1 MPTVSHRPDPIARP
15 VNFKL
20 HHYRGFSNIAA
31 EPGLDLLL
39 SVSQVMWRRNIPAL
53 ALLLASVAV
62 SAQQASEAVGPTLK
76 TTARLA
82 VVDVVVTD
90 YNDQP
95 IPGLRKEDF
104 KVFEDGKLQT
114 ISVFEEHTGQTP
126 AAIKPPTLPP
136 NTFDNSP
143 RADAP
148 DALNVVLLDAL
159 NTPIGD
165 QSFVHQQVLKY
176 LAGMHASAPMAV
188 FILST
193 RLRLVHGFTSDLP
206 ALQAVL
212 NDKKSGTSPQTSPLL
227 LSGGEIHADEQA
239 TAQMQSLAVLDPN
252 VQAAM
257 DALRQFQAEEKASKT
272 LDRVKT
278 TLLEMQQLAQY
289 LAGFPGRKN
298 VIWFSGAFPVT
309 LFQDFSSM
317 GESGEYEE
325 LRKTGDA
332 FTAARVA
339 VYPMEAKG
347 LAPDSFYEASAPPL
361 KVTNARE
368 ATQAQVAELQNSSIQ
383 RNANQATMKELAHE
397 TGGKAFYNANGLD
410 EALAQ
415 AIRDGSRFYT
425 LDYVPTNKQMNGK
438 YRHIH
443 VTLAHGHYKLA
454 YRLGYNAEDK
464 RPAVAV
470 AQKLAT
476 GDPLVPLMAWGL
488 PDFAQILYRMSVKP
502 STPQPELTAPRA
514 GDNLKV
520 QGAFTRMD
528 VDLAVT
534 EKALQLEAAPDGRRN
549 GKLEV
554 TLIAYDRYG
563 NPLNWLVRKMEL
575 SLSPEQYKAYW
586 DIGLQLHL
594 EFDVPR
600 GSSYLRSGV
609 CDLASGKAGT
619 IEVLLTVPPASPQ
632 DARWN

>member
-1 MPTVSHRPDPIARP
+1 MAIHQQEWRESGLHLRMSFSKEMWRKHLPALTLLLVS
-15 VNFKL
+15 
-20 HHYRGFSNIAA
+20 IAA
-31 EPGLDLLL
+31 
-39 SVSQVMWRRNIPAL
+39 
-53 ALLLASVAV
+53 
-62 SAQQASEAVGPTLK
+62 SAQRASEAVGPTLK

-90 YNDQP
+90 AGGNP
-95 IPGLRKEDF
+95 VPGLRKEDF
-104 KVFEDGKLQT
+104 EVLEDGKPQT
-114 ISVFEEHTGQTP
+114 ISVFEEHTGKAP

-148 DALNVVLLDAL
+148 DSLNVVLLDAL

-176 LAGMHASAPMAV
+176 LASMHASAPMAV

-193 RLRLVHGFTSDLP
+193 RLRLVHGFTSDLS
-206 ALQAVL
+206 ALLTVL
-212 NDKKSGTSPQTSPLL
+212 NDKKSGTGPQASPLL
-227 LSGGEIHADEQA
+227 LSGGEIHAEEQA

-252 VQAAM
+252 LQAAM
-257 DALRQFQAEEKASKT
+257 DALRQFQAEERSSKT
-272 LDRVKT
+272 LDRIKT
-278 TLLEMQQLAQY
+278 TLFEMQQLAQY

-298 VIWFSGAFPVT
+298 VIWFSGAFPVS
-309 LFQDFSSM
+309 FFKDFSSM
-317 GESGEYEE
+317 AEVGNYNEE

-339 VYPMEAKG
+339 VYPVEAGG
-347 LAPDSFYEASAPPL
+347 LAANTLYDASALPL
-361 KVTNARE
+361 KVSNE
-368 ATQAQVAELQNSSIQ
+368 ADVIRTQSTQLQNDSIQ

-397 TGGKAFYNANGLD
+397 TGGKAFYNTNGLD

-415 AIRDGSRFYT
+415 AISDGSRYYT
-425 LDYVPTNKQMNGK
+425 LDYTPTNNVMDGK

-443 VTLAHGHYKLA
+443 VKLTHGHHTLA
-454 YRLGYNAEDK
+454 YRLGYNAEDERK
-464 RPAVAV
+464 TGAVAK
-470 AQKLAT
+470 KLAP
-476 GDPLVPLMAWGL
+476 GDPLLPLMAWGL
-488 PDFAQILYRMSVKP
+488 PDFAQIPYQMSVNP

-528 VDLAVT
+528 VDLAVS
-534 EKALQLEAAPDGRRN
+534 EKAIQLEEVPDGRHN
-549 GKLEV
+549 GTLEL

-563 NPLNWLVRKMEL
+563 NPMNWLVRKMEL
-575 SLSPEQYKAYW
+575 SFSPEQYKTYW
-586 DIGLQLHL
+586 DTGLKLHL

-609 CDLASGKAGT
+609 CDLESGKAGT
-619 IEVLLTVPPASPQ
+619 IEVLLNVPAAAPKEASS
-632 DARWN
+632 N

>member
-1 MPTVSHRPDPIARP
+1 MWRKHLPALT
-15 VNFKL
+15 
-20 HHYRGFSNIAA
+20 
-31 EPGLDLLL
+31 LLL
-39 SVSQVMWRRNIPAL
+39 V
-53 ALLLASVAV
+53 SVAV
-62 SAQQASEAVGPTLK
+62 SAQEASEAVGPTLK
-76 TTARLA
+76 ATARLA

-95 IPGLRKEDF
+95 IAGLRKEDF
-104 KVFEDGKLQT
+104 SVSEDGKPQT
-114 ISVFEEHTGQTP
+114 ISIFEEHTGNPP
-126 AAIKPPTLPP
+126 AAIKRPTLPP

-148 DALNVVLLDAL
+148 DSLNVVLLDAL

-176 LAGMHASAPMAV
+176 LAGMHSSAPMAI

-193 RLRLVHGFTSDLP
+193 RLRLVHGFTSDLS
-206 ALQAVL
+206 ALLAVL
-212 NDKKSGTSPQTSPLL
+212 NDKKSGTNPQASPLL
-227 LSGGEIHADEQA
+227 LSGGETHAQEEA

-298 VIWFSGAFPVT
+298 VIWFSGAFPVA
-309 LFQDFSSM
+309 LFQNYTSM
-317 GESGEYEE
+317 GEGGEYEE

-339 VYPMEAKG
+339 VYPVEAKG
-347 LAPDSFYEASAPPL
+347 LAPDSFYDASALPL
-361 KVTNARE
+361 KVTNARD
-368 ATQAQVAELQNSSIQ
+368 ATQAQVTQLQNSSIQ
-383 RNANQATMKELAHE
+383 RNANQSTMKELAHE

-425 LDYVPTNKQMNGK
+425 LDYVPTNKEMNGK

-443 VTLAHGHYKLA
+443 VKLTHGHYKLA
-454 YRLGYNAEDK
+454 YRLGYNAEDG
-464 RPAVAV
+464 RTAVAV

-528 VDLAVT
+528 VDLAIT
-534 EKALQLEAAPDGRRN
+534 EKALQLEAAPDGRRK
-549 GKLEV
+549 GTLEV

-563 NPLNWLVRKMEL
+563 NPMNWLVRKMEL
-575 SLSPEQYKAYW
+575 SLSPERYKAYA

-600 GSSYLRSGV
+600 GSAYLRSGV

-619 IEVLLTVPPASPQ
+619 IEVLLTVPLPPHKM
-632 DARWN
+632 

>member
-1 MPTVSHRPDPIARP
+1 MWRKNLPALT
-15 VNFKL
+15 
-20 HHYRGFSNIAA
+20 
-31 EPGLDLLL
+31 LLL
-39 SVSQVMWRRNIPAL
+39 V
-53 ALLLASVAV
+53 SVAV
-62 SAQQASEAVGPTLK
+62 SAQQASEAVGPTL
-76 TTARLA
+76 TTSARLA

-90 YNDQP
+90 QNDQP
-95 IPGLRKEDF
+95 VPGLHKEDF
-104 KVFEDGKLQT
+104 QVFEDGKLQA
-114 ISVFEEHTGQTP
+114 ISIFEEHAGSPP

-136 NTFDNSP
+136 HTFDNSP

-176 LAGMHASAPMAV
+176 LAGMHASAPMAI

-206 ALQAVL
+206 ALLAVL
-212 NDKKSGTSPQTSPLL
+212 NDKKSGTSPQSSPLL
-227 LSGGEIHADEQA
+227 LSGGEIHAQQQA

-278 TLLEMQQLAQY
+278 TLLEMQKLAQY

-298 VIWFSGAFPVT
+298 VIWFSGSFPVA
-309 LFQDFSSM
+309 LFQNFSSM
-317 GESGEYEE
+317 GEGGEYEE
-325 LRKTGDA
+325 LRRTGDA

-339 VYPMEAKG
+339 VYPVEARG
-347 LAPDSFYEASAPPL
+347 LAPDSFYEASALPL
-361 KVTNARE
+361 KVTGANS
-368 ATQAQVAELQNSSIQ
+368 ATQAQVAQLQNGSIQ
-383 RNANQATMKELAHE
+383 RNANQSTMGELAHE

-425 LDYVPTNKQMNGK
+425 LDYVPTNKEMNGK

-443 VTLAHGHYKLA
+443 VKLTHGHYKLA
-454 YRLGYNAEDK
+454 YRLGYNAEDG
-464 RPAVAV
+464 RIAGAV

-476 GDPLVPLMAWGL
+476 GDPLLPLMAWGF
-488 PDFAQILYRMSVKP
+488 PDFAQILYRMSVQP

-528 VDLAVT
+528 VDLAIA
-534 EKALQLEAAPDGRRN
+534 EKPLQLEAAPDGRRH
-549 GKLEV
+549 GTLEV

-563 NPLNWLVRKMEL
+563 NPLNWLVRKMQL
-575 SLSPEQYKAYW
+575 SLSPEQYQAYW
-586 DIGLQLHL
+586 DIGLQFHL
-594 EFDVPR
+594 EFDAPR
-600 GSSYLRSGV
+600 GAAYLRSGV
-609 CDLASGKAGT
+609 CDLQSGKAGT
-619 IEVLLTVPPASPQ
+619 IEVLLNVPAASPQ
-632 DARWN
+632 

>member
-1 MPTVSHRPDPIARP
+1 
-15 VNFKL
+15 
-20 HHYRGFSNIAA
+20 
-31 EPGLDLLL
+31 
-39 SVSQVMWRRNIPAL
+39 MWRKNFPAL
-53 ALLLASVAV
+53 TFLLVSVAV
-62 SAQQASEAVGPTLK
+62 SSQQAPEAVGPTLK

-90 YNDQP
+90 QNDQP
-95 IPGLRKEDF
+95 VPGLHKEDF
-104 KVFEDGKLQT
+104 RVFEDGKLQT
-114 ISVFEEHTGQTP
+114 ISIFEEHTGKAP

-148 DALNVVLLDAL
+148 DSLNVVLLDAL

-176 LAGMHASAPMAV
+176 LTGMHASAPMAI
-188 FILST
+188 FTLST
-193 RLRLVHGFTSDLP
+193 RLRLVHGFTSDLS
-206 ALQAVL
+206 ALLAVL
-212 NDKKSGTSPQTSPLL
+212 NDKKSGSSPQASPLL
-227 LSGGEIHADEQA
+227 RSGGEIHAEEQA
-239 TAQMQSLAVLDPN
+239 TAQMQSLAALDPN
-252 VQAAM
+252 IQAAM
-257 DALRQFQAEEKASKT
+257 DALRQFQAEEKSSKT
-272 LDRVKT
+272 LDRVKI

-309 LFQDFSSM
+309 FFKNFSSM
-317 GESGEYEE
+317 GEGGEYEE

-332 FTAARVA
+332 FTAAQVA
-339 VYPMEAKG
+339 VYPVEARG
-347 LAPDSFYEASAPPL
+347 LATDSFYDASALPL
-361 KVTNARE
+361 KVTGANS
-368 ATQAQVAELQNSSIQ
+368 ATQAQVTQLKNGSIQ
-383 RNANQATMKELAHE
+383 RNANQATMGELAHE

-425 LDYVPTNKQMNGK
+425 LDYIPTNKEMNGK

-443 VTLAHGHYKLA
+443 VKLTHGHYKLA
-454 YRLGYNAEDK
+454 YRLGYNAEDE
-464 RPAVAV
+464 RTAGAV

-502 STPQPELTAPRA
+502 STPQPELTAPRT

-528 VDLAVT
+528 VDLAVH

-563 NPLNWLVRKMEL
+563 NRLNWLLRKMEL

-586 DIGLQLHL
+586 DIGLQFHL

-600 GSSYLRSGV
+600 GAAYLRSGV
-609 CDLASGKAGT
+609 CDLESGKAGT
-619 IEVLLTVPPASPQ
+619 IEVLLNVPTASPQ
-632 DARWN
+632 EARSN

>member
-1 MPTVSHRPDPIARP
+1 
-15 VNFKL
+15 
-20 HHYRGFSNIAA
+20 
-31 EPGLDLLL
+31 
-39 SVSQVMWRRNIPAL
+39 MWRKRLPAL
-53 ALLLASVAV
+53 AFLLVSVAV
-62 SAQQASEAVGPTLK
+62 SARQAAEAVGPTLK

-90 YNDQP
+90 QNDQP
-95 IPGLRKEDF
+95 VPGLRKEDF
-104 KVFEDGKLQT
+104 SVFEDGKLQT
-114 ISVFEEHTGQTP
+114 ISIFEEHTGKPP
-126 AAIKPPTLPP
+126 AAIKPPILPP
-136 NTFDNSP
+136 NTFDNAP

-148 DALNVVLLDAL
+148 DSLNVVLLDAL
-159 NTPIGD
+159 NTPLGD
-165 QSFVHQQVLKY
+165 QSEVHQQVLKY
-176 LAGMHASAPMAV
+176 LTGIHPSAPMAI

-193 RLRLVHGFTSDLP
+193 RLRLVHGFTSDLS
-206 ALQAVL
+206 ALLAVL
-212 NDKKSGTSPQTSPLL
+212 NDKKSGSGPQVSPSL
-227 LSGGEIHADEQA
+227 LSGGDIHADEQA
-239 TAQMQSLAVLDPN
+239 TAQMQSLAARDPDI
-252 VQAAM
+252 QAAM
-257 DALRQFQAEEKASKT
+257 DALRQFQAEEKLSKT
-272 LDRVKT
+272 VNRVKT
-278 TLLEMQQLAQY
+278 TLLEMQQLAKY

-309 LFQDFSSM
+309 FFQNFTSM
-317 GESGEYEE
+317 GEGGEYEE

-339 VYPMEAKG
+339 VYPVEARG
-347 LAPDSFYEASAPPL
+347 LAADSPYDASALPL
-361 KVTNARE
+361 KVTGE
-368 ATQAQVAELQNSSIQ
+368 HSATQAQVTQLQNASIR
-383 RNANQATMKELAHE
+383 RNANQATMQELAHE
-397 TGGKAFYNANGLD
+397 TGGKPIYNANGLD
-410 EALAQ
+410 ESLAK
-415 AIRDGSRFYT
+415 AISDGSRFYT
-425 LDYVPTNKQMNGK
+425 LDYIPTNNEMNGK

-443 VTLAHGHYKLA
+443 VKLTHGHYKLA
-454 YRLGYNAEDK
+454 YRLGYNAEDE
-464 RPAVAV
+464 RTGGAV
-470 AQKLAT
+470 AQKVAT

-488 PDFAQILYRMSVKP
+488 PDFAQIQYRMSVTP

-528 VDLAVT
+528 VDLAVS
-534 EKALQLEAAPDGRRN
+534 EKALQMEAAPDGRRH
-549 GKLEV
+549 GTLEV

-575 SLSPEQYKAYW
+575 SFTPEQYQAYW

>member
-1 MPTVSHRPDPIARP
+1 MWRKNLPALT
-15 VNFKL
+15 
-20 HHYRGFSNIAA
+20 
-31 EPGLDLLL
+31 LLL
-39 SVSQVMWRRNIPAL
+39 V
-53 ALLLASVAV
+53 SVAV
-62 SAQQASEAVGPTLK
+62 SAQQASEAVGPTL
-76 TTARLA
+76 TTSARLA

-90 YNDQP
+90 QNDQP
-95 IPGLRKEDF
+95 VPGLHKEDF
-104 KVFEDGKLQT
+104 QVFEDGKLQA
-114 ISVFEEHTGQTP
+114 ISIFEEHAGSPP

-136 NTFDNSP
+136 HTFDNSP

-176 LAGMHASAPMAV
+176 LAGMHASAPMAI

-206 ALQAVL
+206 ALLAVL
-212 NDKKSGTSPQTSPLL
+212 NDKKSGTSPQSSPLL
-227 LSGGEIHADEQA
+227 LSGGEIHAQQQA

-278 TLLEMQQLAQY
+278 TLLEMQKLAQY

-298 VIWFSGAFPVT
+298 VIWFSGSFPVA
-309 LFQDFSSM
+309 LFQNFSSM
-317 GESGEYEE
+317 GEGGEYEE
-325 LRKTGDA
+325 LRRTGDA

-339 VYPMEAKG
+339 VYPVEARG
-347 LAPDSFYEASAPPL
+347 LAPDSFYEASALPL
-361 KVTNARE
+361 KVTGANS
-368 ATQAQVAELQNSSIQ
+368 ATQAQVAQLQNGSIQ
-383 RNANQATMKELAHE
+383 RNANQSTMGELAHE

-425 LDYVPTNKQMNGK
+425 LDYVPTNKEMNGK

-443 VTLAHGHYKLA
+443 VKLTHGHYKLA
-454 YRLGYNAEDK
+454 YRLGYNAEDG
-464 RPAVAV
+464 RIAGAV

-476 GDPLVPLMAWGL
+476 CDPLLPLMAWGF
-488 PDFAQILYRMSVKP
+488 PDFAQILYRMSVQP

-528 VDLAVT
+528 VDLAIA
-534 EKALQLEAAPDGRRN
+534 EKPLQLEAAPDGRRH
-549 GKLEV
+549 GTLEV

-563 NPLNWLVRKMEL
+563 NPLNWLVRKMQL
-575 SLSPEQYKAYW
+575 SLSPEQYQAYW
-586 DIGLQLHL
+586 DIGLQFHL
-594 EFDVPR
+594 EFDAPR
-600 GSSYLRSGV
+600 GAAYLRSGV
-609 CDLASGKAGT
+609 CDLQSGKAGT
-619 IEVLLTVPPASPQ
+619 IEVLLNVPAASPQ
-632 DARWN
+632 